1 MKSLKRILKWI
12 AISVAALIA
21 VLLVLNAFF
30 VWRTGTA
37 LERRLLELR
46 QAGDPVQL
54 SDLAREPIPPERNA
68 DVYLR
73 RAADDLDAIHKEL
86 LAMYPKTAG
95 PDGALTTG
103 EKEKLDKLFFAY
115 PRLMPLLEQAAACPD
130 YDPQIDGTLPTGRFM
145 EPVMEPTGKHRL
157 LARVLRARAAL
168 LIAKGQLG
176 DAVANQILILRLTR
190 HWRREPLLIGYL
202 VTVACEQTAMAGV
215 NQVLQAGAL
224 SPSARQALEAELAL
238 HDTLEGDVWAL
249 RSERSFSLSSARELP
264 GAGYWLVR
272 GFSNDL
278 QLRLIE
284 LFDRYIEQASKPF
297 AEVWTSTKPGGVRRG
312 GLNPYAAGVTL
323 LEPSLSSVR
332 EPTERVRAMSRSLR
346 VLNAL
351 QARFAP
357 GSDRVPQLA
366 DLGLPQ
372 ESTIDP
378 YSGEPLHI
386 KNVPEGWLVY
396 AIGMNLVDDGG
407 KLDGITDIGAG
418 PKSKEDTVKKP

>member
-1 MKSLKRILKWI
+1 MISLMRILKWI

-21 VLLVLNAFF
+21 ILLMLNAFF
-30 VWRTGTA
+30 VWSTGTA

-46 QAGDPVQL
+46 RAGDPVQL
-54 SDLAREPIPPERNA
+54 SDLARAPIPPERNA

-73 RAADDLDAIHKEL
+73 RAAADLDAIHKEL

-95 PDGALTTG
+95 PDGALSTD
-103 EKEKLDKLFFAY
+103 EKEKMDKLFFAY

-130 YDPQIDGTLPTGRFM
+130 YDPQIDVTLPTGRFM
-145 EPVMEPTGKHRL
+145 ELVMEPTDKHRL

-176 DAVANQILILRLTR
+176 DAVANQILLLRLTR
-190 HWRREPLLIGYL
+190 HWRREPLLIGCL
-202 VTVACEQTAMAGV
+202 FTASCELTAMAGV
-215 NQVLQAGAL
+215 DKVLQDGAL
-224 SPSARQALEAELAL
+224 SASERQALEAELAL
-238 HDTLEGDVWAL
+238 HDTLEGYVWAL

-284 LFDRYIEQASKPF
+284 LFDRYIEQALKPF
-297 AEVWTSTKPGGVRRG
+297 AEVWTSTKPKGVRRG
-312 GLNPYAAGVTL
+312 GLNPYAALVTH
-323 LEPSLSSVR
+323 LEPSLISAR
-332 EPTERVRAMSRSLR
+332 EPAERVRAMSRCLR

-351 QARFAP
+351 QARVAP
-357 GSDRVPQLA
+357 GSDQVPQIA
-366 DLGLPQ
+366 NLGLPQ
-372 ESTIDP
+372 ESMIDP

-386 KNVPEGWLVY
+386 KKMPEGWLVY
-396 AIGMNLVDDGG
+396 AIGMNLADDGG

-418 PKSKEDTVKKP
+418 PKSKDEPVRNR